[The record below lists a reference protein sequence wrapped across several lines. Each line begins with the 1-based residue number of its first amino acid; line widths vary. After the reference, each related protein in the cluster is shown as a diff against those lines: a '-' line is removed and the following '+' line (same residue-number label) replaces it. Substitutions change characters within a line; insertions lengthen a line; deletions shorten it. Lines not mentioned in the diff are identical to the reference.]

1 MSKAF
6 FQQCPECA
14 ENQYLLFLSRIH
26 NKKGV
31 DLLVKAYAAVTKRLK
46 RTPFKKQTSELPKL
60 VIAGPGME
68 TLYGGQIKQLASEFQ
83 EVADHIFFP
92 GMLSGK
98 AKWGAIYGCQAFIL
112 PSHQENFGIAVVEAL
127 SCEKAVLISNQVN
140 IWKEIEES
148 GAGIAADDTV
158 EGTIQLLES
167 WFRLSKNQQTDM
179 GLKAGD
185 TYKKYFAIEQ
195 ATVRLYKAMT

>member
-1 MSKAF
+1 
-6 FQQCPECA
+6 
-14 ENQYLLFLSRIH
+14 
-26 NKKGV
+26 
-31 DLLVKAYAAVTKRLK
+31 
-46 RTPFKKQTSELPKL
+46 
-60 VIAGPGME
+60 
-68 TLYGGQIKQLASEFQ
+68 
-83 EVADHIFFP
+83 
-92 GMLSGK
+92 MLSGK